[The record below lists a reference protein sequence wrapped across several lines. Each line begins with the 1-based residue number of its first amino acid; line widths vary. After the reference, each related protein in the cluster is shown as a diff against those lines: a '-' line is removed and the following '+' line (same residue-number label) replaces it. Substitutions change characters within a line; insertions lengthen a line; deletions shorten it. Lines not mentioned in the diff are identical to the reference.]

1 MSSILNM
8 SSPQVSIIVPVWNA
22 GAYLRPCL
30 ESILNQTFQD
40 FELLLVLDC
49 PTDGSDVI
57 AEEYAHNDPRI
68 RILKNTRNMHI
79 GNNRNRGLKEARGK
93 YILFV
98 DHDDICAMT
107 LLEKLITQAEQQQAD
122 IVLSPVLT
130 TNRYDPTNSM
140 CLPTLGN
147 TRISRTWALQE
158 ALSGGENPKG
168 TFITAVLGVLFR
180 RTIIGDSRFVDTR
193 VQSAEDLYF
202 LITCLYKSQSV
213 AFVHSF
219 LYTHIEHTNNAGKDC
234 HYLGLE
240 SRLRTMQQIYQ
251 DITQWDDSDEWL
263 PYFSTG
269 LVKQIKH
276 LLPRRRQWLKRLRTS
291 TQIMN
296 IEWIKKALL
305 ETKITFYA
313 KIML

>member
-1 MSSILNM
+1 M
-8 SSPQVSIIVPVWNA
+8 SPQVSIIIPVWDA

-30 ESILNQTFQD
+30 ESLLNQTFQD

-49 PTDGSDVI
+49 PTDGSDII
-57 AEEYAHNDPRI
+57 ADAYAQQDQRIRLIRNAHN
-68 RILKNTRNMHI
+68 LHI
-79 GNNRNRGLKEARGK
+79 GNSRNRGLEEASGK

-98 DHDDICAMT
+98 DHDDTCVPT
-107 LLEKLITQAEQQQAD
+107 LLDELVTKAEQQQAD
-122 IVLSPVLT
+122 IVLSPIRT
-130 TNRYDPTNSM
+130 TNEQDPTNSLI
-140 CLPTLGN
+140 LPAINN
-147 TRISRTWALQE
+147 TDTVREWALRE
-158 ALSGGENPKG
+158 ALSGGEDARG
-168 TFITAVLGVLFR
+168 TLITPILGVLLR
-180 RTIIGDSRFVDTR
+180 RTIIGSSRFVDTR

-202 LITCLYKSQSV
+202 LITCLHKSQSV
-213 AFVHSF
+213 TFVHSF
-219 LYTHIEHTNNAGKDC
+219 LYTHTEHTNNAGKDSQ
-234 HYLGLE
+234 YIGLE

-251 DITQWDDSDEWL
+251 DITMWDDSEKWL

-269 LVKQIKH
+269 LLRQIKH